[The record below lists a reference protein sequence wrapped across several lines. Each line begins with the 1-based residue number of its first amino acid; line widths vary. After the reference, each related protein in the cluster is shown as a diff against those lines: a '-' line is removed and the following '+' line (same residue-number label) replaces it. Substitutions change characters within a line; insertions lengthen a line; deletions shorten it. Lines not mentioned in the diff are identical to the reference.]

1 MPENAGV
8 FELFG
13 VSLSLSPMHEQF
25 IVIHG
30 IGKNDGDKLS
40 HRELVESIKARLPDA
55 EFHIVKWNDLGF
67 SGDRVTLD
75 AGEKQFDPPL
85 EKLLARESSRFLFD
99 RLSLLHQIRR
109 RDVTAIHPSWTVQ
122 TSLHRGEL
130 RLFGMLLDYVGDV
143 EVYLRD
149 RRQRSEIQERLRST
163 VMELQGNG
171 PVTVISHSLGT
182 LVAYDVIHQLV
193 PSAAVQTLVTLGSPL
208 ENLLYLSQGFGLI
221 TYNLKLNPALNWL
234 NFYDI
239 KDVIALKLVS
249 GDFARE
255 PRDDWL
261 WHARA
266 RLAARETE
274 LVREG
279 TDELRSI
286 DSFWERRTLGGLR
299 TNIALNRESSAL
311 EAHADYWKN
320 SRTHGA
326 VARLIADLAIQ
337 QSERTPE

>member
-1 MPENAGV
+1 
-8 FELFG
+8 
-13 VSLSLSPMHEQF
+13 MHEQF

-40 HRELVESIKARLPDA
+40 HRELVESITARLPDA

-67 SGDRVTLD
+67 SSARVTLD
-75 AGEKQFDPPL
+75 PAEKPFDPPL
-85 EKLLARESSRFLFD
+85 EKLLDRESSPFLFD

-109 RDVTAIHPSWTVQ
+109 RDVTAAHPSWTVQ

-149 RRQRSEIQERLRST
+149 GRQRSEIQDRLRSK
-163 VMELQGNG
+163 VMDVQGRG

-193 PSAAVQTLVTLGSPL
+193 PAGAVQTLVTLGSPL
-208 ENLLYLSQGFGLI
+208 ENLLYVSQGFGLI
-221 TYNLKLNPALNWL
+221 TYNLKLDPALDWL

-279 TDELRSI
+279 MDELRPVE
-286 DSFWERRTLGGLR
+286 SFWDGRTLGGLR
-299 TNIALNRESSAL
+299 TNIALNRESSTF
-311 EAHADYWKN
+311 EAHTDYWKN

-326 VARLIADLAIQ
+326 VARLIADIAIQ
-337 QSERTPE
+337 QSKGKPD